1 MISQICNHSL
11 ARTCP
16 HSKARKHW
24 SLRFFGFCVSVTGV
38 ASLLRG
44 YLRLTTPGRLSGRD
58 SGTFGVAAV
67 MSDLDFVGVP
77 TEINEPHRDKTNKM
91 ACAPS
96 EDSDQPGH
104 PPSLIRV
111 FAVCM
116 KKGWVLSYPLSA
128 QRRLWSDWGMPRLI
142 WVFPGRTCHFVGF
155 VMSWLKWFRIT
166 LEVFLINNFVF
177 SPFCLFVTNYF
188 FTEIEILDALC
199 FLHNWITK
207 WLCK

>member
-1 MISQICNHSL
+1 MVITLFIFRQFNTAFLQVFEIFRLLRNLPIFLINQIPSGRGNNTMISQICNQSL

-24 SLRFFGFCVSVTGV
+24 SLRFFGFSVSVTGV

-44 YLRLTTPGRLSGRD
+44 CLRLTTPGRLSGRD

-104 PPSLIRV
+104 LPSLIRV

-128 QRRLWSDWGMPRLI
+128 QKS
-142 WVFPGRTCHFVGF
+142 
-155 VMSWLKWFRIT
+155 S
-166 LEVFLINNFVF
+166 
-177 SPFCLFVTNYF
+177 
-188 FTEIEILDALC
+188 
-199 FLHNWITK
+199 
-207 WLCK
+207 